1 MKLQRL
7 AGMGPRAAIVSGV
20 TMIVLLLDWIFGS
33 AAFGSGR
40 LGFLAAVLFLLA
52 GTAWLGAM
60 AVAGLDIDWMAHPDT
75 HNGRLLA
82 SLWLAIAGSF
92 LPPLLA
98 VSVLVGAPAWVTQL
112 ILCLI
117 GLVAGGFTI
126 LHNLEAHR
134 VGILSGLLPWVGI
147 LSGVFF
153 LVLWLG
159 VLLSLPPL
167 TFFGLFVGGILYAAW
182 AIWLG
187 IKLGRKA
194 PVAAVT

>member
-1 MKLQRL
+1 
-7 AGMGPRAAIVSGV
+7 MGPQAAITSGV
-20 TMIVLLLDWIFGS
+20 AMIVLLLDWIFGS
-33 AAFGSGR
+33 AAFGSSG
-40 LGFLAAVLFLLA
+40 LGFVAVVLFLLS
-52 GTAWLGAM
+52 GTVWLGGM

-82 SLWLAIAGSF
+82 SLWLAIAGTF

-98 VSVLVGAPAWVTQL
+98 VSVAASAPSWVTQL
-112 ILCLI
+112 LLCLV

-134 VGILSGLLPWVGI
+134 VKILTGVLPWLGI

-159 VLLSLPPL
+159 VLISLPPL
-167 TFFGLFVGGILYAAW
+167 IFFGFFIGGILYAAW
-182 AIWLG
+182 SIWLG
-187 IKLGRKA
+187 VRLGRK
-194 PVAAVT
+194 PVPMAAVT